1 MTQDPEGMDVSQLV
15 ASSSAIVHGVFIGA
29 VSPVKKCEVEEVA
42 DVGKVVEDD
51 VDDGC
56 GGAVVV
62 KAEVVAVI
70 GIDS

>member
-1 MTQDPEGMDVSQLV
+1 MFRSWLRLHLQLCMV
-15 ASSSAIVHGVFIGA
+15 YSLALFHLA
-29 VSPVKKCEVEEVA
+29 VKKCEVEEVA
-42 DVGKVVEDD
+42 DVGKVVEDN